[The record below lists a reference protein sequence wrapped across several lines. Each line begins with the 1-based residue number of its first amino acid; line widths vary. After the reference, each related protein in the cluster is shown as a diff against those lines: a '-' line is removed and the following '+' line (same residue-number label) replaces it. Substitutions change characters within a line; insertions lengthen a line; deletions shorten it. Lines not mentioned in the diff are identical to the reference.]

1 MKKGWILI
9 AVFAALL
16 ALGFNTQQALAQGS
30 VIGQVIDA
38 DEDPV
43 AGAIVTIGGQGGRG
57 ERPFRATTETNER
70 GVFEFE
76 RIPAGDYHISAMA
89 RGIGGARAEIEVIDR
104 EVTRVR
110 LQIEGRNDDDDDERE
125 VGAIVGNVRTADG
138 DPAAGAYVTVF
149 SMQRERGQ
157 RHRHLSTR
165 TDREGNF
172 NFVNVPEGNY
182 IIHVALRGEGMAR
195 ARLEV
200 VADQRNGIRLVLNE
214 FNHND
219 EDDDNDRGNWRRH
232 RDD

>member
-16 ALGFNTQQALAQGS
+16 TLGFNTQQALAQGS

-43 AGAIVTIGGQGGRG
+43 AGAIVTINGQGGRG
-57 ERPFRATTETNER
+57 ERPFRATAETNER

-76 RIPAGDYHISAMA
+76 RIPAGDYHINAMA
-89 RGIGGARAEIEVIDR
+89 RGIGGARAQIEVVDR

-110 LQIEGRNDDDDDERE
+110 LQIEGRNDDDDDRG
-125 VGAIVGNVRTADG
+125 VGVIVGNVRTADG
-138 DPAAGAYVTVF
+138 DPAAGAFITVF
-149 SMQRERGQ
+149 QMQRQRGQ
-157 RHRHLSTR
+157 RQRQLSIR
-165 TDREGNF
+165 ADREGNF

-182 IIHVALRGEGMAR
+182 VIHAVLRGEGMAR

-200 VADQRNGIRLVLNE
+200 VADQRNGIRLTLNH
-214 FNHND
+214 FNRRD
-219 EDDDNDRGNWRRH
+219 EDNNDRGDWRRH
-232 RDD
+232 CED